1 MGGTG
6 VLKEAALVRFFN
18 SIDNSYSENLI
29 HQRGSLGILVLAPP
43 ARLLQMSQ
51 RAWDLIRGSGQG
63 SGPVKGQVLQSHIP
77 LLGPLQMPTD
87 RRVVDPQMRGDL
99 GQPIPILPIRLAN
112 NPIPILRRNE
122 GQVEVAPCSSF
133 IGARLYD
140 TRASVKGH
148 RLI

>member
-29 HQRGSLGILVLAPP
+29 HQRGSLGILLLAPP

-63 SGPVKGQVLQSHIP
+63 SG
-77 LLGPLQMPTD
+77 
-87 RRVVDPQMRGDL
+87 
-99 GQPIPILPIRLAN
+99 LAITH
-112 NPIPILRRNE
+112 PP
-122 GQVEVAPCSSF
+122 
-133 IGARLYD
+133 ARP
-140 TRASVKGH
+140 ASDAD
-148 RLI
+148 